1 MSEFF
6 ASGGQNIGVSVST
19 SKSKKTQTQQTRAM
33 EVEAKAG
40 AMLSQSRD
48 CLKPPGTGGGRTDP
62 PTEPLEA
69 V

>member
-33 EVEAKAG
+33 EMEAKAG
-40 AMLSQSRD
+40 VMLSQSRD